1 MVAMPRD
8 PLAFA
13 GPGPEAAHSR
23 LPRQAAP
30 DRGPAIS
37 AEMPSP
43 GEPQVPLF
51 LFKELT
57 KVFSQWI

>member
-1 MVAMPRD
+1 MPRD
-8 PLAFA
+8 PLAA
-13 GPGPEAAHSR
+13 PVPGPETSQFGSLR
-23 LPRQAAP
+23 RAAP